1 MDKVILVLVY
11 LWMLQ
16 ALIIQ
21 LVTIY
26 NLILIIIKNYK
37 DEKRRRH

>member
-1 MDKVILVLVY
+1 MDKVILLLVY